1 MQAWLNEFQRK
12 VLNTFGERVVFLGLQ
27 GSVGRGEATEKSDID
42 VVVVLDWLDYND
54 LMRYRETIA
63 DLPRRDRICGFIA
76 GRTELSGWE
85 PSDLFQLYHDTVPL
99 YGTWD
104 WLGDCISR
112 EDVRRALHLGA
123 CNIYHI
129 CCHNALHGRKERTL
143 AGLLKNAVF
152 VMQAKYYY
160 DTGTYVRTKAELA
173 RRLSGGDAEILN
185 LLLSKSWINNI
196 DGASEQLMTWAGEI
210 VRTYA

>member
-12 VLNTFGERVVFLGLQ
+12 VLNTFGKRVVFLGLQ
-27 GSVGRGEATEKSDID
+27 GSMGRGEATEESDID
-42 VVVVLDWLDYND
+42 VVVVLDRLDYDD

-63 DLPRRDRICGFIA
+63 DLPERERICGFIA
-76 GRTELSGWE
+76 GQPELANWDS
-85 PSDLFQLYHDTVPL
+85 SDLFQFYHDTVPL
-99 YGTWD
+99 YGSLN
-104 WLGDCISR
+104 WLAPRIGR

-152 VMQAKYYY
+152 VLQAKYFY
-160 DTGTYVRTKAELA
+160 DTGSYVRTKAELVQ
-173 RRLSGGDAEILN
+173 RLTGLDAEILE
-185 LLLSKSWINNI
+185 LLLNKSWINNI
-196 DGASEQLMTWAGEI
+196 DSASERLLVWAGEI
-210 VRTYA
+210 IRTYA